1 MIAMKCHNQEALKGE
16 GDQRPS
22 GDGEAMGSLLIYA
35 GCKVVQISICLRKID
50 SMILFFQIYIFE
62 EPNFEGDFIEYTGP
76 TIMPDPKYQFGVSH
90 QSLVWLEKHQANKK
104 NDDRKKERKKN
115 NKCSSGLADRTTIR
129 CFVLGPTS
137 GPASRF
143 FLK

>member
-1 MIAMKCHNQEALKGE
+1 MIAMQCHNQEALKGE

-35 GCKVVQISICLRKID
+35 GCKVVQILTRLIPWFSL
-50 SMILFFQIYIFE
+50 FQIYIFE

-90 QSLVWLEKHQANKK
+90 
-104 NDDRKKERKKN
+104 
-115 NKCSSGLADRTTIR
+115 
-129 CFVLGPTS
+129 
-137 GPASRF
+137 
-143 FLK
+143 

>member
-35 GCKVVQISICLRKID
+35 GCKVVQILTCLTNKN

-76 TIMPDPKYQFGVSH
+76 TIMPDPKYQFGVSQ
-90 QSLVWLEKHQANKK
+90 QSLVWKK
-104 NDDRKKERKKN
+104 IKRIKK
-115 NKCSSGLADRTTIR
+115 
-129 CFVLGPTS
+129 
-137 GPASRF
+137 
-143 FLK
+143 

>member
-1 MIAMKCHNQEALKGE
+1 MKCHNQEALKGE

-35 GCKVVQISICLRKID
+35 GCKVVQILICLRKKD

-76 TIMPDPKYQFGVSH
+76 TIMPDPKYQFGVSYQRWAWLKSNNNH
-90 QSLVWLEKHQANKK
+90 DNDSQGSLGILFCTLVKNIKRIKK
-104 NDDRKKERKKN
+104 
-115 NKCSSGLADRTTIR
+115 C
-129 CFVLGPTS
+129 
-137 GPASRF
+137 
-143 FLK
+143 